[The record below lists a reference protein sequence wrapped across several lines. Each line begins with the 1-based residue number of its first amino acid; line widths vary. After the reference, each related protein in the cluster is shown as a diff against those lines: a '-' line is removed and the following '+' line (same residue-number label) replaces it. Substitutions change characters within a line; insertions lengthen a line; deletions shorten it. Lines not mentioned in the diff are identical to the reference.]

1 MVKITDFGA
10 TIVEV
15 LTPDKNGILGDIT
28 LGFDSVEGYQSGNN
42 QHFGCT
48 VGRVCN
54 RTANAQFTIGD
65 TTYKLDANCGGGH
78 HLHGGVKN
86 SLQFKLWEVKE
97 QSAKRLVFAV
107 KSPHLEEGYPGNLEV
122 TAEYELN
129 DANELKTFYK
139 ATTDALTPVNITNH
153 AYWNLEGEGASSEDL
168 LAHTL

>member
-97 QSAKRLVFAV
+97 
-107 KSPHLEEGYPGNLEV
+107 
-122 TAEYELN
+122 
-129 DANELKTFYK
+129 
-139 ATTDALTPVNITNH
+139 
-153 AYWNLEGEGASSEDL
+153 
-168 LAHTL
+168 

>member
-1 MVKITDFGA
+1 M
-10 TIVEV
+10 
-15 LTPDKNGILGDIT
+15 
-28 LGFDSVEGYQSGNN
+28 
-42 QHFGCT
+42 
-48 VGRVCN
+48 
-54 RTANAQFTIGD
+54 
-65 TTYKLDANCGGGH
+65 
-78 HLHGGVKN
+78 
-86 SLQFKLWEVKE
+86 
-97 QSAKRLVFAV
+97 